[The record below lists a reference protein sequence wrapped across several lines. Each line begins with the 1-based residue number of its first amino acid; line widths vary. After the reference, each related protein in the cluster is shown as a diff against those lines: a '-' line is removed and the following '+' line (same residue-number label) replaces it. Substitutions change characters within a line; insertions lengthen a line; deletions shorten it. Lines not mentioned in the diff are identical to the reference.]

1 MEDKELSLEDLDNV
15 YWSLPAFARDEK
27 ALEHPELY
35 RQKQIEEL
43 KKAKETL
50 EEVTKNAPSQGRN
63 R

>member
-27 ALEHPELY
+27 ALEHSDLH

-50 EEVTKNAPSQGRN
+50 EEATKAVPTQGRP